1 MRNGASPTVRGRR
14 LAAELRRLRKQSGL
28 TAEAVAEKLELD
40 PSWVSR
46 VESGRRG
53 IHPIKL
59 RALLDIYG
67 ITDPAVREELLELC
81 RQARRRGWWH
91 TYGDVIPEWFQV
103 FVGLEAEASELCSYD
118 SELVPGLLQTV
129 DYYRAFLETSPLASH
144 SDEINR
150 KIDFRVARQAR
161 ITDSGSLRL
170 WCILNEAVIRR
181 PVGDGDTMRAQLRHL
196 IEMSQRPNITLQV
209 LPFEAGPHP
218 AMDGSFVIVGF
229 PESADPD
236 VVYLENQVSSLYLED
251 SAAVDRYNAVYNHL
265 RAKALNPDQTRR
277 LLAQAAE
284 EIQ

>member
-67 ITDPAVREELLELC
+67 ITDPAVREELLDLC

-91 TYGDVIPEWFQV
+91 TYGDVIPDWFQV

-118 SELVPGLLQTV
+118 SELVPGLLQTD
-129 DYYRAFLETSPLASH
+129 DYYRAFLQTGPSASRA
-144 SDEINR
+144 DEIDR
-150 KIDFRVARQAR
+150 KIDFRRARQER
-161 ITDSGSLRL
+161 IAESGSLRL
-170 WCILNEAVIRR
+170 WSIMNEAVIRR
-181 PVGDGDTMRAQLRHL
+181 VVGSRETMCGQLRHL
-196 IEMSQRPNITLQV
+196 LEMSQRPNITLQI
-209 LPFEAGPHP
+209 LPFESGPHP

-251 SAAVDRYNAVYNHL
+251 PASVDRYNAVYNHL
-265 RAKALNPDQTRR
+265 RAKALDPDQTRR
-277 LLAQAAE
+277 LIAQVAE
-284 EIQ
+284 ETQ